1 MVQVLALGTSRKTH
15 ASCLSKSLQVFL
27 NDGMPCIRQSNGHAS
42 KTKGKYFFF
51 LKKQQMYVLPFCKPE
66 RTKATFV
73 QVISSSEGF
82 LQCESKPSIISPCS
96 KEVQNP
102 RCELKCE
109 NALIVPLQKSLI
121 IILVWKKSKEAL
133 IASPN

>member
-1 MVQVLALGTSRKTH
+1 MVQVLALRTSRKTH
-15 ASCLSKSLQVFL
+15 ASCMSKSLQVFL

-42 KTKGKYFFF
+42 KTKGNFFF
-51 LKKQQMYVLPFCKPE
+51 LKQQMYVLPFCKPE
-66 RTKATFV
+66 RAKATFV
-73 QVISSSEGF
+73 QVIRSSEGF

-102 RCELKCE
+102 RCEFKCE

-121 IILVWKKSKEAL
+121 ILVWKKSEEAL